1 MLKGLN
7 DWNAATFKVDRKK
20 KITTF
25 HFSVQLDKYII
36 KYLATLIQPS

>member
-1 MLKGLN
+1 MLKGLT
-7 DWNAATFKVDRKK
+7 DWNAATFKVDRK

-36 KYLATLIQPS
+36 KFLATLIQPS